1 MSEPMTQEQFS
12 QIMSRFD
19 AQDASHEARFAAIDA
34 RFDAQDAANT
44 ARFAAIDNRFETLEA
59 NMMRKS
65 DLYPAILTVQG
76 FTIAL
81 IVGVTVI
88 LNATVGFG

>member
-1 MSEPMTQEQFS
+1 MSEPMTQEQFR
-12 QIMSRFD
+12 QIMTRFD
-19 AQDASHEARFAAIDA
+19 AQDASNEARFAAIDA
-34 RFDAQDAANT
+34 RFETID
-44 ARFAAIDNRFETLEA
+44 ARFEALEA

-76 FTIAL
+76 FTMAL

-88 LNATVGFG
+88 LNATIGFS